1 MHLAGKDNS
10 NSFTAAGEMSF
21 LLLTLASQI
30 AHQKNLKTG
39 LIVFRSH
46 KGMICLHRVTVIF
59 SSFTVRLFVILRS
72 IKSISVN
79 TKLLGVP
86 HQPEVCYPG
95 CLGTD
100 CDWVRPI
107 SILIEST
114 VSKISFLSSG
124 LYAKGEQDL
133 ETDLFFNTWLLCFL
147 INLTQLTVK
156 FLKNSSQKSASYFC
170 QNSLLRKAG
179 SKLEWLNLGIIPN
192 FSVFSPVNGYISSVF
207 FRGIFWFS
215 SFFPGEYDWSSK
227 VTFVVCVEKSHPST
241 PSNFCFLYLLSFL
254 VDSIERH
261 FK

>member
-39 LIVFRSH
+39 LIVFRSQ
-46 KGMICLHRVTVIF
+46 KRMFCLNRVTVIF

-72 IKSISVN
+72 KKSISVN

-86 HQPEVCYPG
+86 HHPEVCSPG

-107 SILIEST
+107 SLLIEST

-133 ETDLFFNTWLLCFL
+133 ETDLFSTHGF
-147 INLTQLTVK
+147 
-156 FLKNSSQKSASYFC
+156 Y
-170 QNSLLRKAG
+170 
-179 SKLEWLNLGIIPN
+179 
-192 FSVFSPVNGYISSVF
+192 VF
-207 FRGIFWFS
+207 F
-215 SFFPGEYDWSSK
+215 
-227 VTFVVCVEKSHPST
+227 
-241 PSNFCFLYLLSFL
+241 
-254 VDSIERH
+254 
-261 FK
+261 